1 MKMVYNSVVDS
12 VVNMKVQ
19 IFVMTHK
26 KFNPPSNPI
35 YVPLQVGTALNENLG
50 YIRDDSGDS
59 ISELNPYYG
68 ELTGM
73 YWLWKN
79 YHDADLIGIC
89 HYRRYF
95 FNGDGKLM
103 SKEEYEMALKDAD
116 VLVSNAMYAPK
127 SYMEYFGEA
136 HNEKDMILAGEIIKE
151 LFPEDFDA
159 FEKVMQG
166 KKYYFG
172 NLCVMKKELFDM
184 YCEWLFSIFF
194 EMEKYI
200 DVSSYDDYHKRLFG
214 FLSEELL
221 LVYITA
227 KRLKVKEGHI
237 GITAEKAETVE
248 FKRAMGQLVKMG
260 QFSEARQLFYDF
272 LKVRP
277 DVQLELSD
285 IKNEIPDIEL
295 ILFILEKEKEQGI
308 KGLYEVSHELT
319 KLIMHLRRTKEILIK
334 YKKENSVNSTE
345 SRYMIENHVS
355 EIMKN
360 IILINI

>member
-1 MKMVYNSVVDS
+1 MMKT
-12 VVNMKVQ
+12 Q

-26 KFNPPSNPI
+26 KFNPPNNPI
-35 YVPLQVGTALNENLG
+35 YIPLQVGAALNPNLG
-50 YIRDDSGDS
+50 YMRDDAGDS
-59 ISELNPYYG
+59 ISALNPYYG

-79 YHDADLIGIC
+79 YHDVDIIGIC
-89 HYRRYF
+89 HYRRFF
-95 FNGDGKLM
+95 FNERGTLM
-103 SKEEYEMALKDAD
+103 TQEEYEAALQDAD
-116 VLVSNAMYAPK
+116 VMVSNCIHAPT
-127 SYMEYFGEA
+127 SYLEYFGNS
-136 HNEKDMILAGEIIKE
+136 HNIKDMLLAGDIIKI
-151 LFPEDFDA
+151 LFPEDTQA
-159 FEKVMQG
+159 FEEVMHQD
-166 KKYYFG
+166 KYYFG
-172 NLCVMKKELFDM
+172 NLCVMKKSLFDA
-184 YCEWLFSIFF
+184 YCDWLFTIFF

-272 LKVRP
+272 LKLRP

-308 KGLYEVSHELT
+308 TGMYAVSKNLSQ
-319 KLIMHLRRTKEILIK
+319 LISHLRIVREIM
-334 YKKENSVNSTE
+334 KKEQNGEKINETD
-345 SRYMIENHVS
+345 IEYINKTNVS
-355 EIMKN
+355 EIMRQIIIAN
-360 IILINI
+360 I